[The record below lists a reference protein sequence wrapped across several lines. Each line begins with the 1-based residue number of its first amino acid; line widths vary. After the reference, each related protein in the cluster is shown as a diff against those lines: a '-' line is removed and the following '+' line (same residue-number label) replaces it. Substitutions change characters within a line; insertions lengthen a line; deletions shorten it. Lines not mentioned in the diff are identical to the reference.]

1 MSVGCPNGK
10 RLFSV
15 SGFVMRS
22 YCDQW
27 SCPVCR
33 KRLAHKWAQN
43 VAYGWALWRPRPFY
57 FQTLTMPG
65 WMSDPAQGYRELP
78 KCWDNWRKQAQR
90 KFGWYVY
97 AAFAEEQSANRA
109 MVHLHIITLTTMPTR
124 LNDLAVNAGFGPQSK
139 NELMTGINCAWYVTK
154 YASKSLPHAPA
165 HFRRVRVSSYWPRL
179 PDPYL
184 PQDYIPQGPRE
195 STREYLHRCAQY
207 FGFTP
212 LQMLERWENE
222 AIDIGTL

>member
-1 MSVGCPNGK
+1 
-10 RLFSV
+10 
-15 SGFVMRS
+15 
-22 YCDQW
+22 
-27 SCPVCR
+27 
-33 KRLAHKWAQN
+33 
-43 VAYGWALWRPRPFY
+43 
-57 FQTLTMPG
+57 MPG